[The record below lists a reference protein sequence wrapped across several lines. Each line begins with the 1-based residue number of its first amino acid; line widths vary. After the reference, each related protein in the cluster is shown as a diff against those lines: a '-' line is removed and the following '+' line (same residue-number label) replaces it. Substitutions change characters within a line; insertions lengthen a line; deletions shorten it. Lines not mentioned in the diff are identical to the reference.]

1 METLKVTLKQHTPL
15 IHFQSGQYGAT
26 LRASEVK
33 PKLDRFILAKL
44 GNGDYEIGK
53 IIAKDNGWLIGNGVH
68 RALNYKMKIE
78 NGERLIDVS
87 LNVKKKNNKYTTAD
101 FPLLLSNM
109 GGQESADDLVN
120 LVMYKNVT
128 WTIITDNL
136 LLHERLKEQIP
147 YFVMNCNFGQRA
159 NKGFGSFSVT
169 KIQNT
174 PIDSTGTDP
183 YYIAEDTSCLDFT
196 LDCGIDTLNG
206 QMIIFKVIEIYWSKL
221 KQFFKRNRIT
231 HINDL
236 KSYINGMKLLKDAD
250 SVQRFPA
257 PIMFKPISSIDK
269 KGNQN
274 ISLYIMFDSDF
285 MQRLKSEYNQET
297 LLAGTYKFSA
307 KDINDLYQL
316 DDFDE
321 SIYNKHFQNWRV
333 RISKEEYINIYFY
346 KQ

>member
-15 IHFQSGQYGAT
+15 IHFQPGQYGAT

-169 KIQNT
+169 KMQDT
-174 PIDSTGTDP
+174 PVNSIGTTP
-183 YYIAEDTSCLDFT
+183 YYIAEDTSYLDFP
-196 LDCGIDTLNG
+196 LDCGIDTVEG
-206 QMIIFKVIEIYWSKL
+206 QIIIFKVIETYWSKL
-221 KQFFKRNRIT
+221 KQFFNRNRIT
-231 HINDL
+231 HIDDVQ
-236 KSYINGMKLLKDAD
+236 SYICGMKLLKNKD

-257 PIMFKPISSIDK
+257 PIMFKPISYIDK
-269 KGNQN
+269 NGNLN
-274 ISLYIMFDSDF
+274 ISLYIMFDNDF
-285 MQRLKSEYNQET
+285 MQRLKSEYNQDT
-297 LLAGTYKFSA
+297 LLAGTYKLSA
-307 KDINDLYQL
+307 KKINDLNQL
-316 DDFDE
+316 DVFDE
-321 SIYNKHFQNWRV
+321 SICSKHFQNWRV
-333 RISKEEYINIYFY
+333 RIGKENLDVYFY